1 MKQDKQCE
9 IVIRPK
15 RQVTIPREICERLGI
30 DTGDTLELSVEGA
43 VLIAKPRKA
52 AAIEA
57 LKEIRAAFE
66 RSGLTEAELAAAARQ
81 ARQQIAGEHYAGKA

>member
-1 MKQDKQCE
+1 MKQEKTRE

-15 RQVTIPREICERLGI
+15 RQVTIPREVCKQLGI
-30 DTGDTLELSVEGA
+30 DTGDILELSVEGS

-52 AAIEA
+52 AAVEA

-66 RSGLTEAELAAAARQ
+66 RSGLTEAELTASARQ